1 MGNMIWNGEFPM
13 ITPDDEQLTFIIN
26 IAAAFGEPIIYCN
39 KLFAHELMNKIS
51 YNNIDIEQV
60 RDEGYI
66 GKYKGT
72 IVYITKTFP
81 HDKPYAVIVPLFKY
95 KEGEK

>member
-1 MGNMIWNGEFPM
+1 M
-13 ITPDDEQLTFIIN
+13 
-26 IAAAFGEPIIYCN
+26 N
-39 KLFAHELMNKIS
+39 KLSYDKI
-51 YNNIDIEQV
+51 NIEQV

-72 IVYITKTFP
+72 IVYVTETFP
-81 HDKPYAVIVPLFKY
+81 CDKPYAVIVPLFKY